1 MATSMLKIESPAA
14 TGIKVTDE
22 CLSAELADGRT
33 ISVPLKW
40 FPRLVHATLEER
52 ENWDLSDD
60 GAHVHWPDLDEDI
73 SVEGLIAGWPSRETK
88 ESLRSLARS
97 EEGRS
102 PPGAL
107 RTGSLHGL
115 RRRLGD
121 AYPARATAAAP
132 SKPASSPRVLVRM
145 GVLEAGP

>member
-60 GAHVHWPDLDEDI
+60 GTHIHWPDLDEDI

-88 ESLRSLARS
+88 ESFARWL
-97 EEGRS
+97 EAKEAGR
-102 PPGAL
+102 PL
-107 RTGSLHGL
+107 ELYEL
-115 RRRLGD
+115 
-121 AYPARATAAAP
+121 AP
-132 SKPASSPRVLVRM
+132 STAPD
-145 GVLEAGP
+145 GD

>member
-14 TGIKVTDE
+14 TGIKITDE
-22 CLSAELADGRT
+22 CLFAELADGRT

-60 GAHVHWPDLDEDI
+60 GTHIHWPDLDEDI

-88 ESLRSLARS
+88 ESLARW
-97 EEGRS
+97 
-102 PPGAL
+102 
-107 RTGSLHGL
+107 
-115 RRRLGD
+115 
-121 AYPARATAAAP
+121 
-132 SKPASSPRVLVRM
+132 
-145 GVLEAGP
+145 LEAKEAGRPLELYELAPRRAQKGE

>member
-52 ENWDLSDD
+52 ENWDLSGD

-88 ESLRSLARS
+88 ESFARW
-97 EEGRS
+97 
-102 PPGAL
+102 
-107 RTGSLHGL
+107 
-115 RRRLGD
+115 
-121 AYPARATAAAP
+121 
-132 SKPASSPRVLVRM
+132 
-145 GVLEAGP
+145 LEAKKAGRPLELYELAPRRAQKGE